1 MRKLVLQ
8 LKQFL
13 RGQPTPEAI
22 ENERDDV
29 SVGPDRSD
37 RTDACRGGSQS
48 LAREADHRPYGD
60 KAWHELSGDRSRDK
74 PHVFGQD
81 NNMLCGSGEQGSKD
95 YLTAGVDSR
104 FQDPTNDFDPRLGWR
119 PHVIALVDIERNSFI
134 FQTVGYYRDGSGANS
149 VDNAGA
155 LPGYPA
161 NWFYTGKSSLH

>member
-1 MRKLVLQ
+1 MRKLILQ

-22 ENERDDV
+22 ENERHDV

-37 RTDACRGGSQS
+37 RTDACRGDSQS
-48 LAREADHRPYGD
+48 LAREGDHRPYGD
-60 KAWHELSGDRSRDK
+60 KACTNSPVTEAATNRTFLGKTITCSADSA
-74 PHVFGQD
+74 
-81 NNMLCGSGEQGSKD
+81 NGSKD

-134 FQTVGYYRDGSGANS
+134 FQTVGYYRDGSNANS